1 MHAIVN
7 IALKAARD
15 ASEVLAHN
23 SDRLDR
29 VRVLEPD
36 GDGSITNMHIDSEK
50 TIIFHLQKAYPEYGV
65 QSAVSGII
73 EGSDPDNVWIIDPL
87 CGANNYMRGLGQFG
101 VSIALATA
109 GRVNHCVLV
118 NPMLREEFTAS
129 RGAGAQV
136 NSQKLRVSNRKTLAG
151 GTAILETQPGNS
163 AHNAIVSAMTP
174 ALLELGCDIRLGA
187 SPALDLAYVAAGRYD
202 AAWVSNEASESMA
215 AALLLLQE
223 SGALISD
230 AKGNP
235 VLAGSKELVT
245 GNAKCFK
252 QLLQSRQSAS

>member
-29 VRVLEPD
+29 VRVLEQV
-36 GDGSITNMHIDSEK
+36 GDTAISNMHIDSEK
-50 TIIFHLQKAYPEYGV
+50 TIIYHLQKAYPNFGI
-65 QSAVSGII
+65 QSPISGHT
-73 EGSDPDNVWIIDPL
+73 EGKDPDNTWIIDPL

-101 VSIALATA
+101 VSIALSTK
-109 GRVNHCVLV
+109 GRINHAVLV
-118 NPMLREEFTAS
+118 NPMLREEFTAT

-136 NSQKLRVSNRKTLAG
+136 NSQKLRVSNRKALLG
-151 GTAILETQPGNS
+151 GVAILETRPTNS
-163 AHNAIVSAMTP
+163 EHSSLVSAMVSS
-174 ALLELGCDIRLGA
+174 LLTLECDVRLGA
-187 SPALDLAYVAAGRYD
+187 CPAFDLAYVAAGRID
-202 AAWVSNEASESMA
+202 AGWIGKSDPHSVA
-215 AALLLLQE
+215 AATLLLQE
-223 SGALISD
+223 AGALLSD

-235 VLAGSKELVT
+235 DISAANELIT

-252 QLLQSRQSAS
+252 QLLQGRQGA